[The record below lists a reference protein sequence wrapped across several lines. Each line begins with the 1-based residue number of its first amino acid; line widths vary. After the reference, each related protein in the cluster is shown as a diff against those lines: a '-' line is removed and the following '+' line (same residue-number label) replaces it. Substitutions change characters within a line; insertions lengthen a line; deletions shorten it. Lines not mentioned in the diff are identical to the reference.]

1 MANVDKTLLNAYTSN
16 IGQRLF
22 AYTYHGS
29 VINQTIA
36 DQFKK
41 SLIFLGYEGQIWSPL
56 TNTYVGIGKTAYDIT
71 TAYTVLAH
79 EKIDALNTALTSSLV
94 SGIYANW
101 GEDDW
106 ATAQGITENGLPPVA
121 GDNAWNTKIGAS
133 NKIVLK
139 GIGDY
144 DITKDQRMDAEYA
157 HVIDKNA
164 TTEEQAKLTGAKIPF
179 TTYSQW
185 ATSGITVSLEKGE
198 NEYRWE
204 RLAQN
209 IENGHT
215 SDVEK
220 GENGK
225 MVEWVKGKAKP
236 ADGNGFTW
244 DESETKDPKQPMS
257 MTHYVRVFNA
267 KNEQVYRNGKNVIS
281 IDDKQTWSYITARTS
296 YAMDFAKEYTNSEVN
311 RIYAEILG
319 LQKGQIIPVSYNHIW
334 EVAANEHALNNA
346 EGDSYVPVALPAD
359 KIYLEKVQITNESG
373 LAYNTTDKTITVD
386 APIGTVNSIDTLI
399 ANWSTIREAAGDYY
413 VMGLDEQMGENKAFI
428 TDDRK
433 HTDGNLNDDG
443 ATVQN
448 QDTLY
453 NLKYVYK
460 VVKDITKVTTT
471 GEYVL
476 VNQSYK
482 SVAENVNLADGI
494 NTLKEV
500 AHVLDLITN
509 GSMDPTNPENAG
521 IELAY
526 SIAQNHVDIVELDR
540 RLDKIEAGENAVRS
554 LQEATHGPHLDLHL
568 ESQVQGKDE
577 NAGKYYQDVTISATL
592 NMAYLY
598 NDPTDKD
605 GAVPDT
611 TARETVFVPTWNANA
626 DNGDITL
633 TYLVNGP
640 TTVSSLV
647 NRNHEGLVTT
657 NWALSYGVELRQAIV
672 ANDIELNKHLA
683 YAHSYALIN
692 ALDGTYT
699 TSNSKLVCGYTQT
712 NGKVEVSYRE
722 LPTDH
727 IEASATI
734 WGESG
739 ETALKVYAEVA
750 NNVVTEAVARQ
761 TPLFTKVANG
771 EYLKLTDAE
780 CGAVTDGTVVTFFAL
795 KDGVMVAITN
805 ENFGGSA
812 ASDLTR
818 RVKGLDHKDHIVAY
832 KQIDKYVRVDSADL
846 EIDTNGVANCAQLYV
861 LAADNQ
867 PAAQVKYIS
876 ATAVHHN
883 DEDDKDNDGSNT
895 FRVTAHITKISDA
908 TASNSGLA
916 DAYDV
921 RNAIDNIFGWVDL
934 SEWTSNNPLNRTDA
948 TPQA

>member
-1 MANVDKTLLNAYTSN
+1 MATVEKTLSDQYTSN

-22 AYTYHGS
+22 AYTYHS
-29 VINQTIA
+29 NVINSDIA
-36 DQFKK
+36 NQFKK

-106 ATAQGITENGLPPVA
+106 ATAQGINAGLPEIT

-144 DITKDQRMDAEYA
+144 DIANDQRMDGEYA
-157 HVIDKNA
+157 HVTDRNA
-164 TTEEQAKLTGAKIPF
+164 TPGEQTALSNAKIPF

-209 IENGHT
+209 AENG
-215 SDVEK
+215 VENGAEA

-225 MVEWVKGKAKP
+225 VVAWIKGKDAP
-236 ADGNGFTW
+236 APAGGFTW
-244 DESETKDPKQPMS
+244 DSSTTNVPAQPMS
-257 MTHYVRVFNA
+257 TTHYVRVFNA

-311 RIYAEILG
+311 RIYTEILG
-319 LQKGQIIPVSYNHIW
+319 LQQGQVIPVSYNHIW
-334 EVAANEHALNNA
+334 EVAANVNA
-346 EGDSYVPVALPAD
+346 ENNKDGDSYVPVALPTD
-359 KIYLEKVQITNESG
+359 KIYLQKVAITNSTG
-373 LAYNTTDKTITVD
+373 LAYNTTYQTIEV
-386 APIGTVNSIDTLI
+386 PNLGTVNSIDTLI
-399 ANWSTIREAAGDYY
+399 RNWEDIRKAGGDYY
-413 VMGLDEQMGENKAFI
+413 VMGLDKRMGEFKDFI
-428 TDDRK
+428 TDNLT
-433 HTDGNLNDDG
+433 HVNGNID
-443 ATVQN
+443 N
-448 QDTLY
+448 QAGINKENKQTLY
-453 NLKYVYK
+453 NLDHVYK
-460 VVKDITKVTTT
+460 VVFNIADVKAN
-471 GEYVL
+471 EQYVL
-476 VNQSYK
+476 VNQTYT
-482 SVAENVNLADGI
+482 SVADNINLADGI

-500 AHVLDLITN
+500 AYVLDLITN
-509 GSMDPTNPENAG
+509 GSIMDPTNPENAG

-526 SIAQNHVDIVELDR
+526 SIAQNHVEIVELDK
-540 RLDKIEAGENAVRS
+540 RLDNLEAGKNAVRS
-554 LQEATHGPHLDLHL
+554 LREVVNGQHLDLHL
-568 ESQVQGKDE
+568 ASAVNDGD
-577 NAGKYYQDVTISATL
+577 KYYQDVTISATL
-592 NMAYLY
+592 NMAY
-598 NDPTDKD
+598 THS
-605 GAVPDT
+605 AADT
-611 TARETVFVPTWNANA
+611 VARETVFVPTWNA
-626 DNGDITL
+626 DETSGDITL
-633 TYLVNGP
+633 SYTVDGT
-640 TTVSSLV
+640 TTVHTLV
-647 NRNHEGLVTT
+647 DRTHDGLVTT
-657 NWALSYGVELRQAIV
+657 KWALSYGVELRQAIV

-712 NGKVEVSYRE
+712 NGAVSVSYRE

-727 IEASATI
+727 IQASATV

-739 ETALKVYAEVA
+739 DTALKVYETVIDNKVSELVA
-750 NNVVTEAVARQ
+750 LQ
-761 TPLFTKVANG
+761 TPLFALDTNK
-771 EYLKLTDAE
+771 EYLKLKDDE
-780 CGAVTDGTVVTFFAL
+780 CGAVTDTSVVNFFAL
-795 KDGVMVAITN
+795 KDGVMVPITT
-805 ENFGGSA
+805 ENFGGQP
-812 ASDLTR
+812 SDLTK
-818 RVKGLDHKDHIVAY
+818 RVQGLTRFDHIVAY
-832 KQIDKYVRVDSADL
+832 KQINKYVRVDSADL
-846 EIDTNGVANCAQLYV
+846 VIDAAGKAEGAQLYT
-861 LAADNQ
+861 LATSGQ
-867 PAAQVKYIS
+867 PTAQVKYIS

-883 DEDDKDNDGSNT
+883 DESDRDNDGSNT
-895 FRVTAHITKISDA
+895 FHVTAHITKISDA

-934 SEWTSNNPLNRTDA
+934 SEWTSNNPLNRTN

>member
-1 MANVDKTLLNAYTSN
+1 MANVDKTLLNDYTSN

-22 AYTYHGS
+22 AYTYHGN
-29 VINQTIA
+29 VINETIA
-36 DQFKK
+36 EQFKK

-106 ATAQGITENGLPPVA
+106 ATAQGIGENDLPSVS

-133 NKIVLK
+133 NKIVIR

-157 HVIDKNA
+157 HVTDLNA
-164 TTEEQAKLTGAKIPF
+164 TEEDRAKLLDAKIPF

-198 NEYRWE
+198 NDYRWE
-204 RLAQN
+204 RLADPDRS
-209 IENGHT
+209 ET
-215 SDVEK
+215 

-225 MVEWVKGKAKP
+225 IVFWAKGKGIPTLK
-236 ADGNGFTW
+236 GFTF
-244 DESETKDPKQPMS
+244 DTSDTNVPVQTMSE
-257 MTHYVRVFNA
+257 THYVRVFNA
-267 KNEQVYRNGKNVIS
+267 KGEQVYRNGKNVLS

-319 LQKGQIIPVSYNHIW
+319 LEAGQIIPVSYNHIW
-334 EVAANEHALNNA
+334 EVAANEHAQNNVDN
-346 EGDSYVPVALPAD
+346 DSYVPVALPTD
-359 KIYLEKVQITNESG
+359 KIYLKRIGITNEG
-373 LAYNTTDKTITVD
+373 GIDVTGTGEDVKFETTINSASVTVHH
-386 APIGTVNSIDTLI
+386 ISK
-399 ANWSTIREAAGDYY
+399 AGQDGIEY
-413 VMGLDEQMGENKAFI
+413 VMGEDTSMGEEVTFDSD
-428 TDDRK
+428 TRVSY
-433 HTDGNLNDDG
+433 TSPEVGFDG
-443 ATVQN
+443 AFTPGSVTN
-448 QDTLY
+448 SKY
-453 NLKYVYK
+453 NLAHVYK
-460 VVKDITKVTTT
+460 VVRDISEVTAGDIYYT
-471 GEYVL
+471 
-476 VNQSYK
+476 VNK
-482 SVAENVNLADGI
+482 TASVADNINLADGI

-509 GSMDPTNPENAG
+509 GSMDPNNPENTG

-526 SIAQNHVDIVELDR
+526 SIAQNHVDIVNLDA
-540 RLDKIEAGENAVRS
+540 RLDKLEAGENAVRS
-554 LQEATHGPHLDLHL
+554 LQEAVNGPYLDLHL
-568 ESQVQGKDE
+568 DSIVNRD
-577 NAGKYYQDVTISATL
+577 GKYYQDVTISATL
-592 NMAYLY
+592 NMAYTHS
-598 NDPTDKD
+598 D
-605 GAVPDT
+605 VDT
-611 TARETVFVPTWNANA
+611 VARETVFVPEWNTDATT
-626 DNGDITL
+626 GDITL
-633 TYLVNGP
+633 AYEVNGA
-640 TTVSSLV
+640 TTVPSLV
-647 NRNHEGLVTT
+647 DRTHEGLVTT
-657 NWALSYGVELRQAIV
+657 QWALSYGVELRQAIV

-699 TSNSKLVCGYTQT
+699 TSKSKLVCGYTQT
-712 NGKVEVSYRE
+712 NGAVAVSYRE

-739 ETALKVYAEVA
+739 DTSLKVYTEVA
-750 NNVVTEAVARQ
+750 GNVVTELVALQ
-761 TPLFTKVANG
+761 TPLFTKEANG

-780 CGAVTDGTVVTFFAL
+780 CGAVTDTTVVGFYAL
-795 KDGVMVAITN
+795 KDGVMVAITTT
-805 ENFGGSA
+805 NFGGVD
-812 ASDLTR
+812 SDLTR

-832 KQIDKYVRVDSADL
+832 KRIDKYVRVDSADL
-846 EIDTNGVANCAQLYV
+846 KIDANGVAEGAQLYV
-861 LAADNQ
+861 LAANGQ

-883 DEDDKDNDGSNT
+883 DETYADNDGSNT
-895 FRVTAHITKISDA
+895 FHVTAHITKISDA
-908 TASNSGLA
+908 TETNSGLA

-921 RNAIDNIFGWVDL
+921 KNAIDNIFGWVDL
-934 SEWTSNNPLNRTDA
+934 SEWASNNPLNWTNTTQD
-948 TPQA
+948 

>member
-1 MANVDKTLLNAYTSN
+1 MANVDKTLMNKYTSN

-106 ATAQGITENGLPPVA
+106 ATAQGIGENDLPLVS
-121 GDNAWNTKIGAS
+121 GENAWNTKIGAS
-133 NKIVLK
+133 NKIVIR

-144 DITKDQRMDAEYA
+144 DTTLDQRMDGSYA
-157 HVIDKNA
+157 HVTDLNA
-164 TTEEQAKLTGAKIPF
+164 TEDDRAKLLAAKIPF

-209 IENGHT
+209 KENGHT
-215 SDVEK
+215 SNVEG

-236 ADGNGFTW
+236 ADSNGFTW
-244 DESETKDPKQPMS
+244 DASTTKDPDQPMS

-281 IDDKQTWSYITARTS
+281 IDDKQTWSYITARTT

-319 LQKGQIIPVSYNHIW
+319 LQQGQIIPVSYNHIW
-334 EVAANEHALNNA
+334 EIAANPDALNNA
-346 EGDSYVPVALPAD
+346 GDDSYVAVALPTD
-359 KIYLEKVQITNESG
+359 KIYLEKVEIANESG

-386 APIGTVNSIDTLI
+386 TLGTVNSIDTLI
-399 ANWSTIREAAGDYY
+399 ANWATIREAAGDYY
-413 VMGLDEQMGENKAFI
+413 VMGLDEQMGETKAFI

-433 HTDGNLNDDG
+433 HTNGDLNDDG

-448 QDTLY
+448 QATLY

-460 VVKDITKVTTT
+460 VVKNIADVTAD
-471 GEYVL
+471 GKYVL
-476 VNQSYK
+476 VNQSYQ
-482 SVAENVNLADGI
+482 SVADNINLADGI

-500 AHVLDLITN
+500 AHVLNLITN

-540 RLDKIEAGENAVRS
+540 RLDELEAGRNAVRS

-568 ESQVQGKDE
+568 ESEVEEG
-577 NAGKYYQDVTISATL
+577 GLYYQDVTISATL
-592 NMAYLY
+592 NMAYTHSAY
-598 NDPTDKD
+598 
-605 GAVPDT
+605 DT
-611 TARETVFVPTWNANA
+611 VARETVFVPTWNANA

-633 TYLVNGP
+633 SYIVDGT

-647 NRNHEGLVTT
+647 DRTHEGLVTT
-657 NWALSYGVELRQAIV
+657 SWALSYGIELRQAIV

-683 YAHSYALIN
+683 YAHSYSLIN

-727 IEASATI
+727 IEASATV

-739 ETALKVYAEVA
+739 DTALKVYTEVI
-750 NNVVTEAVARQ
+750 NNEVSELVALQ

-812 ASDLTR
+812 PSDLTR

-846 EIDTNGVANCAQLYV
+846 TIDADGKATGIAQLYT
-861 LAADNQ
+861 LAETGQ

-883 DEDDKDNDGSNT
+883 DETYADNDGSNT

-908 TASNSGLA
+908 TETNSGLA

-921 RNAIDNIFGWVDL
+921 KNAIDNIFGWVDL
-934 SEWTSNNPLNRTDA
+934 SEWASNNPLNRTDA
-948 TPQA
+948 PAQG

>member
-1 MANVDKTLLNAYTSN
+1 MATVDKTLLDQYTSN

-22 AYTYHGS
+22 AYTYHGT
-29 VINQTIA
+29 VINDTIA
-36 DQFKK
+36 NQFKK

-106 ATAQGITENGLPPVA
+106 ATASAAGNDLPKIE

-144 DITKDQRMDAEYA
+144 DIANDQRMDGEYA
-157 HVIDKNA
+157 HVTDQNA
-164 TTEEQAKLTGAKIPF
+164 TAEEREKLLAAKIPF
-179 TTYSQW
+179 ITNSQW

-209 IENGHT
+209 AENG
-215 SDVEK
+215 VENGAEA

-225 MVEWVKGKAKP
+225 VVAWIKGKNAP
-236 ADGNGFTW
+236 AEGGGFTW
-244 DESETKDPKQPMS
+244 DSSKTNTPAQPMS
-257 MTHYVRVFNA
+257 TTHYVRVFNA

-319 LQKGQIIPVSYNHIW
+319 LQEGQIIPVSYNHIW
-334 EVAANEHALNNA
+334 EVAANVDAKNNVP
-346 EGDSYVPVALPAD
+346 GDSFVPVALPTD
-359 KIYLEKVQITNESG
+359 KIYLQKVEITNDNG
-373 LAYNTTDKTITVD
+373 LSYNTADKTIDVPTL
-386 APIGTVNSIDTLI
+386 GTVNSIDTLI
-399 ANWSTIREAAGDYY
+399 ANWATIREAAGDYY
-413 VMGLDEQMGENKAFI
+413 VMGLDENMGLSYTFV
-428 TDDRK
+428 TDNRTHVNGDIA
-433 HTDGNLNDDG
+433 DDS
-443 ATVQN
+443 ATAETKT
-448 QDTLY
+448 TLY

-460 VVKDITKVTTT
+460 VVKNIKNVTAG

-476 VNQSYK
+476 VNQTYT
-482 SVAENVNLADGI
+482 SVADNINLADGI

-509 GSMDPTNPENAG
+509 GSLMDPTNPENTG

-540 RLDKIEAGENAVRS
+540 RLDKLEAGENAVRS
-554 LQEATHGPHLDLHL
+554 LREDTHGPHLDLHL
-568 ESQVQGKDE
+568 DSIKNRE
-577 NAGKYYQDVTISATL
+577 GKYYQDVTISASL
-592 NMAYLY
+592 NLAYTY
-598 NDPTDKD
+598 SETTEGKP
-605 GAVPDT
+605 GAVADT
-611 TARETVFVPTWNANA
+611 TARETVFVPTWNTNA

-633 TYLVNGP
+633 SYTVDGT

-683 YAHSYALIN
+683 YAHAYSLIN

-712 NGKVEVSYRE
+712 NGAVEVSYRE

-727 IEASATI
+727 IEASATV

-739 ETALKVYAEVA
+739 DTALKVYTEVA
-750 NNVVTEAVARQ
+750 GNNVTELVALQ

-780 CGAVTDGTVVTFFAL
+780 CGDVKDDSVVNFFAL
-795 KDGVMVAITN
+795 KDGVMVPITTT
-805 ENFGGSA
+805 NFGAAA

-832 KQIDKYVRVDSADL
+832 KTIDKYVRVDSADL
-846 EIDTNGVANCAQLYV
+846 KIDATGKAEGAQLYT
-861 LAADNQ
+861 LATTGQ
-867 PAAQVKYIS
+867 PTAQVKYIS

-883 DEDDKDNDGSNT
+883 DETYADNDGSNT

-921 RNAIDNIFGWVDL
+921 KNAIDNIFGWVDL
-934 SEWTSNNPLNRTDA
+934 SEWASNNPLNRTDA
-948 TPQA
+948 PQA

>member
-1 MANVDKTLLNAYTSN
+1 MANVDKTLLNEYTSN

-22 AYTYHGS
+22 AYTYHGT
-29 VINQTIA
+29 VINATIA
-36 DQFKK
+36 NQFKK

-106 ATAQGITENGLPPVA
+106 ATAQGIGENGLPSVA

-144 DITKDQRMDAEYA
+144 DVNKDQRMDAEYA
-157 HVIDKNA
+157 HVTDLNA
-164 TTEEQAKLTGAKIPF
+164 TEEDRAKLLAAKIPF

-198 NEYRWE
+198 NDYRWE
-204 RLAQN
+204 RLVDPRKS
-209 IENGHT
+209 ET
-215 SDVEK
+215 

-225 MVEWVKGKAKP
+225 IVFWAKGKGIP
-236 ADGNGFTW
+236 SLDGFTF
-244 DESETKDPKQPMS
+244 DTSDTKDPVQPMS
-257 MTHYVRVFNA
+257 KTHFTRVFNA
-267 KNEQVYRNGKNVIS
+267 KGEQVYRNGKNVLS

-319 LQKGQIIPVSYNHIW
+319 LEAGQIIPVSYNHIW
-334 EVAANEHALNNA
+334 EVAANDAALNNV
-346 EGDSYVPVALPAD
+346 EGDSYVAVALPTD
-359 KIYLEKVQITNESG
+359 KIYLKRVGITNDGGIDVTETDNNVTFS
-373 LAYNTTDKTITVD
+373 TTIDGASVTVYH
-386 APIGTVNSIDTLI
+386 ISK
-399 ANWSTIREAAGDYY
+399 AGQTDVEY
-413 VMGLDEQMGENKAFI
+413 VMGEDTSMGKDVTFDSDTRVSYTNGTEVGF
-428 TDDRK
+428 
-433 HTDGNLNDDG
+433 DG
-443 ATVQN
+443 AFTPGSV
-448 QDTLY
+448 TKSKY
-453 NLKYVYK
+453 NLAHVYK
-460 VVKDITKVTTT
+460 VVRDISEVTANNIYYT
-471 GEYVL
+471 
-476 VNQSYK
+476 VNK
-482 SVAENVNLADGI
+482 TASVADNINLADGI

-509 GSMDPTNPENAG
+509 GSMDPNNPENTG

-526 SIAQNHVDIVELDR
+526 SIAQNHVDIVNLDA
-540 RLDKIEAGENAVRS
+540 RLDKLEAGENAVRS
-554 LQEATHGPHLDLHL
+554 LREEVNGTHLDLHL
-568 ESQVQGKDE
+568 ASTVNNDD
-577 NAGKYYQDVTISATL
+577 KYYQDVTISATL
-592 NMAYLY
+592 NMAY
-598 NDPTDKD
+598 THS
-605 GAVPDT
+605 AADT
-611 TARETVFVPTWNANA
+611 VARETVFVPGWEEAA
-626 DNGDITL
+626 NGDITL
-633 TYLVNGP
+633 TYTVDGT
-640 TTVSSLV
+640 TTVPSLV
-647 NRNHEGLVTT
+647 DRTHDGLVTT
-657 NWALSYGVELRQAIV
+657 QWALSYGVELRQAIV

-712 NGKVEVSYRE
+712 NGAVAVSYRE

-739 ETALKVYAEVA
+739 DTALKVYTEVA
-750 NNVVTEAVARQ
+750 GNNVEELVALQ

-780 CGAVTDGTVVTFFAL
+780 CGAVTDTSVVGFFAL
-795 KDGVMVAITN
+795 KDGVMVAITTD
-805 ENFGGSA
+805 NFGGGTN
-812 ASDLTR
+812 SDLTR

-846 EIDTNGVANCAQLYV
+846 TIDANGVASGAQLYV
-861 LAADNQ
+861 LATSGQ

-876 ATAVHHN
+876 AAAVHHN
-883 DEDDKDNDGSNT
+883 DETYADNDGSNT

-908 TASNSGLA
+908 TETNSGLA

-921 RNAIDNIFGWVDL
+921 KNAIDNIFGWVDL
-934 SEWTSNNPLNRTDA
+934 SEWASNNPLNRTNTVQD
-948 TPQA
+948 

>member
-1 MANVDKTLLNAYTSN
+1 MANVDKTLSNEYTSN

-22 AYTYHGS
+22 AYTYHGN
-29 VINQTIA
+29 VINETIA
-36 DQFKK
+36 NQFKK

-106 ATAQGITENGLPPVA
+106 ATAQGIGENGLPSVS

-133 NKIVLK
+133 NKIVIK

-144 DITKDQRMDAEYA
+144 DTVKDQRMDAEYA
-157 HVIDKNA
+157 HVTDQNA
-164 TTEEQAKLTGAKIPF
+164 TEEERAKLLAAKIPF

-209 IENGHT
+209 IENGAKEN
-215 SDVEK
+215 VEK

-225 MVEWVKGKAKP
+225 VVAWVKGKTAP
-236 ADGNGFTW
+236 ADGDDFTW
-244 DESETKDPKQPMS
+244 DASLTKDPAQPMS

-281 IDDKQTWSYITARTS
+281 IDDKQTWSYITARTT

-319 LQKGQIIPVSYNHIW
+319 LQQGQIIPVSYNHIW
-334 EVAANEHALNNA
+334 EIAANKDALNNV
-346 EGDSYVPVALPAD
+346 EGDSYVAVALPAD
-359 KIYLEKVQITNESG
+359 KIYLEKVQIANETG
-373 LAYNTTDKTITVD
+373 LSYNTTDKTITVD
-386 APIGTVNSIDTLI
+386 TLGTVNSIDTLI
-399 ANWSTIREAAGDYY
+399 ANWATIREAAGDYY
-413 VMGLDEQMGENKAFI
+413 VMGLDEQMGETKAFI

-433 HTDGNLNDDG
+433 HTDGNLNDGG

-448 QDTLY
+448 QVTLY

-460 VVKDITKVTTT
+460 VVKNIANVTAG

-476 VNQSYK
+476 VNQSYQ
-482 SVAENVNLADGI
+482 SIAENVNLADGI

-526 SIAQNHVDIVELDR
+526 SIAQNHVDIVELDK
-540 RLDKIEAGENAVRS
+540 RLDKLEAGENAVRS
-554 LQEATHGPHLDLHL
+554 LQEVVNGPHLDLHL
-568 ESQVQGKDE
+568 ASAVE
-577 NAGKYYQDVTISATL
+577 NGGKYYQDVTISATL
-592 NMAYLY
+592 NMAYTHSA
-598 NDPTDKD
+598 D
-605 GAVPDT
+605 DT
-611 TARETVFVPTWNANA
+611 IARETIFVPTWNANA

-633 TYLVNGP
+633 SYTVDGP

-647 NRNHEGLVTT
+647 DRTHEGLVTT
-657 NWALSYGVELRQAIV
+657 SWALSYGVELRQAIV

-699 TSNSKLVCGYTQT
+699 TSKSKLVCGYTQT

-739 ETALKVYAEVA
+739 DTALKVYAEVA
-750 NNVVTEAVARQ
+750 NNVVTEAIARQ

-805 ENFGGSA
+805 DNFGGSA

-818 RVKGLDHKDHIVAY
+818 RVKGLDHKDHIVAF

-846 EIDTNGVANCAQLYV
+846 TIDADGKATGIAQLYT
-861 LAADNQ
+861 LAETGQ
-867 PAAQVKYIS
+867 PADQVKYIS

-883 DEDDKDNDGSNT
+883 DETYADNDGSNT

-908 TASNSGLA
+908 TETNSGLA

-921 RNAIDNIFGWVDL
+921 KNAIDNIFGWVDL
-934 SEWTSNNPLNRTDA
+934 SEWASNNPLNRTDA
-948 TPQA
+948 PAQP

>member
-1 MANVDKTLLNAYTSN
+1 MATVDKTLLNEYTSN

-22 AYTYHGS
+22 AYTYHGE
-29 VINQTIA
+29 VINETIA
-36 DQFKK
+36 NQFKK

-106 ATAQGITENGLPPVA
+106 ATAQGIGSNDLPTID

-144 DITKDQRMDAEYA
+144 DTTLDQRMDGEYA
-157 HVIDKNA
+157 HVTDRNA
-164 TTEEQAKLTGAKIPF
+164 TADEQSKLTAAKIPF

-209 IENGHT
+209 PENGVT
-215 SDVEK
+215 EGAEK

-225 MVEWVKGKAKP
+225 IVAWVKGKNAP
-236 ADGNGFTW
+236 ANADGFTW
-244 DESETKDPKQPMS
+244 DTSDTTVPNAPMS
-257 MTHYVRVFNA
+257 ITHYVRVFNA

-281 IDDKQTWSYITARTS
+281 IDDKQTWSYITTRTS

-319 LQKGQIIPVSYNHIW
+319 LQQGQVIPVSYNHIW
-334 EVAANEHALNNA
+334 EVAANEAALNNV
-346 EGDSYVPVALPAD
+346 EGDSYVAVALPTD
-359 KIYLEKVQITNESG
+359 KIYLQKVEITNNDG
-373 LAYNTTDKTITVD
+373 LAYNTDNKNNKTISVD
-386 APIGTVNSIDTLI
+386 GLGTVNSIDTLI
-399 ANWSTIREAAGDYY
+399 HDWATISAAKGNYY
-413 VMGLDEQMGENKAFI
+413 VMGLDERMGEEKAFI
-428 TDDRK
+428 TDNRF
-433 HTDGNLNDDG
+433 HEDGDINNEAVG
-443 ATVQN
+443 TN
-448 QDTLY
+448 PGYKTLY

-460 VVKDITKVTTT
+460 VVFDIADVKAN
-471 GEYVL
+471 EKYVL
-476 VNQSYK
+476 VNQTYQ
-482 SVAENVNLADGI
+482 SVADNVNLADGI

-509 GSMDPTNPENAG
+509 GSMDPNNPENTG

-526 SIAQNHVDIVELDR
+526 SIAQNHVDIVELDK
-540 RLDKIEAGENAVRS
+540 RLDKLEAGENAVRS
-554 LQEATHGPHLDLHL
+554 LQEIVNGPHLDLHL
-568 ESQVQGKDE
+568 ASEVD
-577 NAGKYYQDVTISATL
+577 NDGKYYQDVTISATL
-592 NMAYLY
+592 NMAYNY
-598 NDPTDKD
+598 SAD
-605 GAVPDT
+605 DT
-611 TARETVFVPTWNANA
+611 VARETVFVPTWNTNA

-633 TYLVNGP
+633 TYTVDGT
-640 TTVSSLV
+640 TTVPSLV
-647 NRNHEGLVTT
+647 DRTHEGLVTT

-683 YAHSYALIN
+683 YAHAYSLIN

-727 IEASATI
+727 IEASATV

-739 ETALKVYAEVA
+739 DTALKVYAVVTD
-750 NNVVTEAVARQ
+750 NIVTEAIALQ

-780 CGAVTDGTVVTFFAL
+780 REAVTDTTVVGYFAL
-795 KDGVMVAITN
+795 KDGEMVAITT
-805 ENFGGSA
+805 ENFGATA

-818 RVKGLDHKDHIVAY
+818 RVKGANHRDHIVAY

-846 EIDTNGVANCAQLYV
+846 TIDASGKASGDQLYT
-861 LAADNQ
+861 LASQ
-867 PAAQVKYIS
+867 PANQVKYIS

-883 DEDDKDNDGSNT
+883 DEAYAENDGSNT

-934 SEWTSNNPLNRTDA
+934 SEWVENNPLNRIGD